1 MHVQKR
7 AFPFTV
13 QRASFG
19 SLSLSLLRHPLSLSF
34 PLADTSF
41 PFPLAHSVLSLPSL
55 LLSPPPSF
63 SPPLPPSL
71 PPLPPPTGPPHPL
84 THTSTSQ
91 AKKAQ
96 EEALSIEKVLLQ
108 VLSSPPHPRTL
119 TPARARTSARRAR
132 ASADTLYGSVRKCV
146 KE

>member
-1 MHVQKR
+1 MCRSVR
-7 AFPFTV
+7 
-13 QRASFG
+13 
-19 SLSLSLLRHPLSLSF
+19 SLLQFREQVLGPSRSPCCATRSLYLSRSRIHLSRSRS
-34 PLADTSF
+34 LT
-41 PFPLAHSVLSLPSL
+41 LSSPS
-55 LLSPPPSF
+55 PPSF